1 MKHEINAYIES
12 RSADFIA
19 ISDRIWEFAEL
30 SLNEYKS
37 VECYLDFLRKEGFE
51 VREQAANVPT
61 AFVASYGSGSPRI
74 GILAEYD
81 ALSSLSQKPGAVEKD
96 PLVPGGHGHGC
107 GHNLLG
113 AGSLAAAVAVKKLIE
128 DGRLSGTVVFYG
140 CPGEEGC
147 AGKTFMARDG
157 EFRDLDAA
165 ITWHPGDTNEVTT
178 GSNAAC
184 LQYLYS
190 FQGVSAHAAGDPHLG
205 RSALDAA
212 ELMNVGIQFLREHMR
227 KCESVHYSFLDVGGP
242 SPNVVQPTASVL
254 YMVRSDNVRNAKE
267 LLERVH
273 NIARGACLMTGT
285 TVSIRQVDG
294 TASTLSN
301 TVLEQLI
308 QKNLQAAPLPV
319 YSGDELAFAE
329 AIHGTYSCR
338 DLPGTAHKFD
348 WKVKRM
354 VKDLTDDGKKAVNDF
369 VMPYVPSDYMSAGS
383 TDVGDVSWLTPTAQ
397 FNAATWP
404 SNCPGHSWQM
414 VSTGKTS
421 FAHKAMLYA
430 GMVLAGTA
438 VDLMTNPAILADARA
453 EFAVTAAEGYDC
465 PLEPDLVAEPAA
477 I

>member
-1 MKHEINAYIES
+1 MKQSIYDYIQS
-12 RSADFIA
+12 RADDFIA
-19 ISDRIWEFAEL
+19 VSDRIWEFAEL

-37 VECYLDFLRKEGFE
+37 VACYLDFLRKEGFAI
-51 VREQAANVPT
+51 REQVARVPT
-61 AFVASYGSGSPRI
+61 AFAASYGSGSPRI

-81 ALSSLSQKPGAVEKD
+81 ALSSLSQKAGVAEKD

-113 AGSLAAAVAVKKLIE
+113 AGSLAAAVTIKKLIE
-128 DGRLSGTVVFYG
+128 LGHLKGTVVFYG

-147 AGKTFMARDG
+147 AGKSFMARDG

-190 FQGVSAHAAGDPHLG
+190 FQGQSAHAAGDPHLG

-212 ELMNVGIQFLREHMR
+212 ELMNVGVQFLREHMR
-227 KCESVHYSFLDVGGP
+227 KCERVHYSFLDVGGP

-254 YMVRSDNVRNAKE
+254 YMVRSDNVRNAKS

-285 TVSIRQVDG
+285 EVSIRQVDG

-301 TVLEQLI
+301 TVLEKVI
-308 QKNLQAAPLPV
+308 HKNLEAAPLPV
-319 YSGDELAFAE
+319 YTNDELAFAE
-329 AIHGTYSCR
+329 AIHNTYDCR
-338 DLPGTAHKFD
+338 DLPGTAPRFD
-348 WKVKRM
+348 WKVKQQ
-354 VKDLTDDGKKAVNDF
+354 VKEWTNDGQKAVNDF

-414 VSTGKTS
+414 VSTGKTG
-421 FAHKAMLYA
+421 FAHEAMHYA
-430 GMVLAGTA
+430 GCVLAMTA
-438 VDLMTNPAILADARA
+438 YDLMTEPDILTEARA
-453 EFAVTAAEGYDC
+453 EFSVTAAGGYDC

-477 I
+477 V

>member
-1 MKHEINAYIES
+1 MKQSIYDYIQS
-12 RSADFIA
+12 RADDFIA
-19 ISDRIWEFAEL
+19 VSDRIWEFAEL

-37 VECYLDFLRKEGFE
+37 VACYLDFLRKEGFTI
-51 VREQAANVPT
+51 REQVANVPT
-61 AFVASYGSGSPRI
+61 AFAASYGSGSPRI

-81 ALSSLSQKPGAVEKD
+81 ALSSLSQRAGVAEKD

-113 AGSLAAAVAVKKLIE
+113 AGSLAAAVTIKKLIE
-128 DGRLSGTVVFYG
+128 LGHLKGTVVFYG

-147 AGKTFMARDG
+147 AGKSFMARDG

-190 FQGVSAHAAGDPHLG
+190 FQGQTAHAAGDPHLG

-212 ELMNVGIQFLREHMR
+212 ELMNVGVQFLREHMR

-254 YMVRSDNVRNAKE
+254 YMVRSDNVRNAKS

-285 TVSIRQVDG
+285 EVSIRQVDG

-301 TVLEQLI
+301 TVLEKVI
-308 QKNLQAAPLPV
+308 HKNLEAAPLPV
-319 YSGDELAFAE
+319 YTDDELAFAE
-329 AIHGTYSCR
+329 AIHNTYDCR
-338 DLPGTAHKFD
+338 DLPGTAPRFD
-348 WKVKRM
+348 WKVKQQ
-354 VKDLTDDGKKAVNDF
+354 VKEWTNNGQKAVNDF

-414 VSTGKTS
+414 VSTGKTG
-421 FAHKAMLYA
+421 FAHEAMLYA
-430 GMVLAGTA
+430 GCVLAMTA
-438 VDLMTNPAILADARA
+438 YDLMTDPDILTEARA
-453 EFAVTAAEGYDC
+453 EFSVTAAGGYDC

-477 I
+477 V

>member
-1 MKHEINAYIES
+1 MKQSIYDYIQS
-12 RSADFIA
+12 RADEFIG
-19 ISDRIWEFAEL
+19 ISDKIWEFAEL

-37 VECYLDFLRKEGFE
+37 VACYLDFLKKEGFT
-51 VREQAANVPT
+51 VREKAANVPT
-61 AFVASYGSGSPRI
+61 AFVATYGEGRPRI

-81 ALSSLSQKPGAVEKD
+81 ALSSLSQKPGVAHKV

-128 DGRLSGTVVFYG
+128 EGKLHGTVVFYG

-165 ITWHPGDTNEVTT
+165 ITWHPGDVNEVRT

-190 FQGVSAHAAGDPHLG
+190 FQGVTAHAAGDPHLG

-212 ELMNVGIQFLREHMR
+212 ELMNVGVQFLREHMR
-227 KCESVHYSFLDVGGP
+227 GCESVHYSFLDVGGP

-254 YMVRSDNVRNAKE
+254 YMVRSDNVRNAKV

-273 NIARGACLMTGT
+273 NIARGASLMTGT

-301 TVLEQLI
+301 TVLERLI
-308 QKNLQAAPLPV
+308 QKNLEAAPLPV
-319 YSGDELAFAE
+319 YSGAERTFIE
-329 AIHGTYSCR
+329 AIHNTYDCR
-338 DLPGTAHKFD
+338 DLPGTGHKYD
-348 WKVKRM
+348 WRVRKQVR
-354 VKDLTDDGKKAVNDF
+354 DWTWDGQNAINDF
-369 VMPYVPSDYMSAGS
+369 VMPYVPSDYMSPGS
-383 TDVGDVSWLTPTAQ
+383 TDGGDVSWLTPTAQ
-397 FNAATWP
+397 FSAATWS

-438 VDLMTNPAILADARA
+438 ADLMTSPDILTDARE
-453 EFAVTAAEGYDC
+453 EFKETAASGYDC

>member
-1 MKHEINAYIES
+1 MKQSIYDYIQS
-12 RSADFIA
+12 RADDFIA
-19 ISDRIWEFAEL
+19 VSDRIWEFAEL

-37 VECYLDFLRKEGFE
+37 VACYLDFLRKEGFSI
-51 VREQAANVPT
+51 REQVANVPT
-61 AFVASYGSGSPRI
+61 AFAASYGSGSPRI

-81 ALSSLSQKPGAVEKD
+81 ALSSLSQRAGVAEKD

-113 AGSLAAAVAVKKLIE
+113 AGSLAAAVAIKKLLE
-128 DGRLSGTVVFYG
+128 LGHLKGTVVFYG

-147 AGKTFMARDG
+147 AGKSFMARDG

-190 FQGVSAHAAGDPHLG
+190 FQGQTAHAAGDPHLG

-212 ELMNVGIQFLREHMR
+212 ELMNVGVQFLREHMR

-254 YMVRSDNVRNAKE
+254 YMVRSDNVRNAKS

-285 TVSIRQVDG
+285 EVSIRQVDG

-301 TVLEQLI
+301 TVLEKVI
-308 QKNLQAAPLPV
+308 HKNLEAAPLPV
-319 YSGDELAFAE
+319 YTDDELAFAE
-329 AIHGTYSCR
+329 AIHNTYDCR
-338 DLPGTAHKFD
+338 DLPGTAPRFD
-348 WKVKRM
+348 WKVKQQ
-354 VKDLTDDGKKAVNDF
+354 VKEWTNNGQKAFNDF

-383 TDVGDVSWLTPTAQ
+383 TDVGDVSWLNPTAQ

-414 VSTGKTS
+414 VSTGKTG
-421 FAHKAMLYA
+421 FAHEAMLYA
-430 GMVLAGTA
+430 GCVLAMTA
-438 VDLMTNPAILADARA
+438 YDLMTEPDILTEARA
-453 EFAVTAAEGYDC
+453 EFNVTAAGGYDC

-477 I
+477 V